1 MAKALKEEDYRN
13 FIQLCDSHVPFQK
26 NDEVYQLREKS
37 FFEMAEKYVESK
49 DPMPELGY
57 CLLGEGGFLMK
68 RPRNCENVLRLL
80 VQIH

>member
-1 MAKALKEEDYRN
+1 
-13 FIQLCDSHVPFQK
+13 
-26 NDEVYQLREKS
+26 
-37 FFEMAEKYVESK
+37 MAEKYVESK